1 MKKIMFIC
9 LSLIIVASSFY
20 IMKKRENI
28 ETDTVSVSLDQNLS
42 EAIKI
47 NHSESLPVD
56 DKITEINESQYVG
69 FINDLYENPNDY
81 EGQIFR
87 IRGHY
92 RTRKID
98 GMTKHYVFQGTDE
111 RWVGLE
117 INFADGYPTEGS
129 IVQVVG
135 TVKVKTDNVP
145 FFELSSITMIR
156 ERKK

>member
-9 LSLIIVASSFY
+9 LSLIIVTSSYY

-28 ETDTVSVSLDQNLS
+28 ETDSVSDSLDQNLS
-42 EAIKI
+42 ESIKI
-47 NHSESLPVD
+47 INSENLPVD
-56 DKITEINESQYVG
+56 DVITEINETQYVG

-81 EGQIFR
+81 KDQPFR

-92 RTRKID
+92 RTREID
-98 GMTKHYVFQGTDE
+98 GIIKHYIFQGTDE

-117 INFADGYPTEGS
+117 INFTEGYPTEGS

-135 TVKVKTDNVP
+135 IIKVKTDNVP
-145 FFELSSITMIR
+145 FFELSSLTMIR
-156 ERKK
+156 EGKK